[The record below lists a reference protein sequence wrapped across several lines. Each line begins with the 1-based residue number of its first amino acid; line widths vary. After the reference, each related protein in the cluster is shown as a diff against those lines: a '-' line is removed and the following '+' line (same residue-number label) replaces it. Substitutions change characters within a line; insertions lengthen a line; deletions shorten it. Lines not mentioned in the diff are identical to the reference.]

1 MIEQNDKNLDCRQTS
16 LARREFLTRAGKA
29 GISVAAAGLISYQ
42 LYDRQGPKTGVDT
55 ESLVTLPDFSVPD
68 QAGRTISIVEG
79 SDRVK
84 TVNKAIDLL
93 GGIERFVKPG
103 ETVAIKPNVA
113 FASPPMLG
121 ATAQPELV
129 AQVVRLC
136 YKAGAKQVAV
146 TDNPINDPASCFTL
160 SGIGKAASEAGAKV
174 ILPKDHLF
182 RHTTLAGGKL
192 IRNWPIFF
200 EPFEKVDKLIGITP
214 VKHHH
219 RAGASMS
226 MKNWYGLLGGRR
238 NVFHQDINTI
248 IAELSMM
255 VRPTLVILD
264 GTEVMMTNGPTGGS
278 VSDLR
283 AANTL
288 IASTDCVAADSYGCT
303 LLELKVSDLPYLTQA
318 EKAGAGTT
326 DYESLKPKLAVI
338 QESRPPRFAA
348 QASSEGQIGKIICR

>member
-1 MIEQNDKNLDCRQTS
+1 MTEQNDKNLGRRQ
-16 LARREFLTRAGKA
+16 FLTRAGKA
-29 GISVAAAGLISYQ
+29 GISIAAAGLISWR
-42 LYDRQGPKTGVDT
+42 LYDSQGPKTGVDA

-68 QAGRTISIVEG
+68 KTGRTISIVKG

-121 ATAQPELV
+121 ATARPELV
-129 AQVVRLC
+129 AEVVRLC
-136 YKAGAKQVAV
+136 YKAGAKRVTV

-160 SGIGKAASEAGAKV
+160 SGIGKAASQAGAKV
-174 ILPKDHLF
+174 VLPKDHLF
-182 RHTTLAGGKL
+182 RHTTLDGGKL
-192 IRNWPIFF
+192 IRNWPVFF
-200 EPFEKVDKLIGITP
+200 GPFENVDKLIGISP
-214 VKHHH
+214 VKDHA
-219 RAGASMS
+219 RAGASMA

-255 VRPTLVILD
+255 VKPTLVILD

-283 AANTL
+283 RADIL
-288 IASTDCVAADSYGCT
+288 VASTDMVAADSYGCT
-303 LLELKVSDLPYLTQA
+303 LLDLAVSDLPYLTKA
-318 EKAGAGTT
+318 ERAGAGTT
-326 DYESLKPKLAVI
+326 SYEALKPVFGAV
-338 QESRPPRFAA
+338 
-348 QASSEGQIGKIICR
+348 